1 MAFILEGAC
10 PKGTLLS
17 MGHLSEGR
25 LSRGGVI
32 CFFDLAGK
40 SLSGLITGIKAPF
53 LAFVFR
59 VESIKLYEIWERHNM
74 ANNQIH

>member
-40 SLSGLITGIKAPF
+40 SLSGLITRYQSAILGIRF
-53 LAFVFR
+53 QSR
-59 VESIKLYEIWERHNM
+59 VDQTVRNLGKT
-74 ANNQIH
+74 

>member
-40 SLSGLITGIKAPF
+40 SLSELITRYRSAILGIRF
-53 LAFVFR
+53 QSR
-59 VESIKLYEIWERHNM
+59 VDQTVRNLGKT
-74 ANNQIH
+74 